1 MKKILFTALM
11 LCGVLFANAQL
22 QVATLTHNGETTM
35 FYGADALQKANA
47 AADHGDVINLS
58 AGTFNGCIVT
68 KAITLRGAGCSGSQ
82 VTFINSDI
90 APRVSFDS
98 TIVDSTNYA
107 VRIEGLYL
115 DGTLNIGKNFNNA
128 TIIKCVLDQIIFDQG
143 GGQAYN
149 MNVYNCKL
157 TNKLSSGAA
166 TIYGGSKGS
175 VQTTM
180 GTPTFYNCVISNKTY
195 NLIDN
200 QYIPLTFYNCLLA
213 IGKYLSYYAKNPN
226 KFINCTITSKQNC
239 SESSSNQF
247 FTNCIFINYI
257 ASKYNQNPATELTTF
272 EQVFKTF
279 TGTYSDDETFELTDE
294 AKLFLGTDGKEVG
307 IYGGPM
313 PFNTNPTY
321 PRITKLDVGSEVSAD
336 GKLSVDIEVKSMN
349 E

>member
-11 LCGVLFANAQL
+11 LCGVLFAQAQL

-35 FYGADALQKANA
+35 FYGADALQKAKA

-58 AGTFNGCIVT
+58 AGTFSGCSIT
-68 KAITLRGAGCSGSQ
+68 KAITLRGVGCSGSQ
-82 VTFINSDI
+82 VTLINSYL
-90 APRVSFDS
+90 ASRVSFDS

-107 VRIEGLYL
+107 VKIEGLKI
-115 DGTLNIGKNFNNA
+115 DGVLIIDKNINNGN
-128 TIIKCVLDQIIFDQG
+128 ILKCVLNRISFDNIPL
-143 GGQAYN
+143 AYN
-149 MNVYNCKL
+149 MNISNCKIMAN
-157 TNKLSSGAA
+157 TSGGA
-166 TIYGGSKGS
+166 IYGTVTGN
-175 VQTTM
+175 
-180 GTPTFYNCVISNKTY
+180 PTFYNCVINNYPLCY
-195 NLIDN
+195 NVDAKVNNGAFGFVNCLFIASGDKGISYYDTN
-200 QYIPLTFYNCLLA
+200 RFFYNC
-213 IGKYLSYYAKNPN
+213 IITN
-226 KFINCTITSKQNC
+226 KS
-239 SESSSNQF
+239 SESANLAEYS
-247 FTNCIFINYI
+247 NCIFINFKIHNNY
-257 ASKYNQNPATELTTF
+257 YNHNPATELTTF